1 MNNKT
6 RQAQI
11 LDWMLEAGERTQQDA
26 AMRFKVGQGYVSRAL
41 AAECKKRG
49 IPKIDKRIK

>member
-1 MNNKT
+1 MNTKT
-6 RQAQI
+6 KQAQM
-11 LDWMLEAGERTQQDA
+11 LDWMLEASGRTQQDV

-49 IPKIDKRIK
+49 ISKIDRRIK